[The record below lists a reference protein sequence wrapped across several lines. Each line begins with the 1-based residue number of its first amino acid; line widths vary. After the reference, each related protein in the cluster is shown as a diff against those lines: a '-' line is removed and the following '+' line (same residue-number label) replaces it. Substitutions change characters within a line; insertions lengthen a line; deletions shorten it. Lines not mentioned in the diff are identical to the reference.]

1 MTPSPCTNCM
11 PTEHA
16 MIVMIPRPKAAQRS
30 QNSLSLSGSAGWTK
44 GLLAKNQIAMQL
56 QS

>member
-1 MTPSPCTNCM
+1 M

-30 QNSLSLSGSAGWTK
+30 QNSLSLSGSAGWANALQQRTT
-44 GLLAKNQIAMQL
+44 ATNAIAVL
-56 QS
+56 K